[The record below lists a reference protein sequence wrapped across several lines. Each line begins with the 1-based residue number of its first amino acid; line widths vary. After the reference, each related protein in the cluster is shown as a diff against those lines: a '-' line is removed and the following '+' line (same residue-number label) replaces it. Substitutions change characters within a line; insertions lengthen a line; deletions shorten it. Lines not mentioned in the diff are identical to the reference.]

1 MTVPH
6 PELQQKLNGALRK
19 SRSVA
24 PKSQR
29 SDAYP
34 SVPTSTREYTVDA
47 HG

>member
-6 PELQQKLNGALRK
+6 PELQQTLNGALRK
-19 SRSVA
+19 PRSVA

-34 SVPTSTREYTVDA
+34 SVPTSAHEYTVDA
-47 HG
+47 YG